1 MSFDLFFQ
9 NAVALHQ
16 ARKLDEAEQLYR
28 SLLEIAPEHADLL
41 HLLGMIAL
49 QKGAF
54 DSALDFLYKAVK
66 FAPDAVPCRFT
77 LAQALQNSGR
87 PKEALEQ
94 YAAVERLD
102 ADLPDTYNNTG
113 VIFRSLG
120 QSGQARQAFETALQ
134 KKPDFAL
141 AMMNLALL
149 DRDGGQTESAL
160 ALLEKAQSIDPNDA
174 EIHAQTAI
182 TLRQIGRYS
191 DALPQMEQAVALA
204 PNNPLYLNGLGI
216 IKEALNDLNGAFAA
230 YDAAIRAAPDYP
242 DAYNNRAHIYAK
254 RGKKWD
260 AEDDYKTAVKL
271 DPKFAEAFNDLGAL
285 LYDNERYEEAL
296 ECYRKAFLINPK
308 QAETCLNL
316 GMAVKE
322 SGDAAEAVG
331 LYLTALSLKPELTV
345 AHQYLAQALHA
356 LYVHDNKQDLA
367 KQLAHKWLQ
376 FFPDNPTA
384 RRICDAFD
392 GKIPT
397 GASPDYVRDLFD
409 SFADSFESSLKK
421 IDYRVPDLLKSAL
434 AGETGGL
441 RVLDAGC
448 GTGLNAPFLKTIAA
462 SLTGVDLSPKMIE
475 KAREKALYD
484 HLETADVTAY
494 LNRRPQA
501 FDLVVLADVAC
512 YSGDL
517 TPLLTAA
524 ANGLDDGGRLFL
536 TVEENSEGTPFALQP
551 SGRFTH
557 GEAPLRQAL
566 KQAGFEVLS
575 LTKAPLRNE
584 DSVPVAGLV
593 VLARKEKTTKE
604 TEKLDNGNKN
614 V

>member
-16 ARKLDEAEQLYR
+16 AGKLDEAEQSYR
-28 SLLEIAPEHADLL
+28 QLLEIAPEHTDLL
-41 HLLGMIAL
+41 HLLGMLAF
-49 QKGAF
+49 QKGAA

-66 FAPDAVPCRFT
+66 LAPDAAAYRFT

-102 ADLPDTYNNTG
+102 GDLPDTYNNTG
-113 VIFRSLG
+113 VIYRSLG

-149 DRDGGQTESAL
+149 DRDAGNIESAL
-160 ALLEKAQSIDPNDA
+160 ALLEKAQNIDPNDA

-182 TLRQIGRYS
+182 TLRQTGRYEQ
-191 DALPQMEQAVALA
+191 ALKHMAQAVALC
-204 PNNPLYLNGLGI
+204 PDSPTYLNGLGI
-216 IKEALNDLNGAFAA
+216 IKEALNDLNGAFDA

-242 DAYNNRAHIYAK
+242 DAYNNRANILAK

-271 DPKFAEAFNDLGAL
+271 DPKYAEAFNNLGAL

-345 AHQYLAQALHA
+345 AHQYLAQALHT
-356 LYVHDNKQDLA
+356 LYVHDDKRELA

-384 RRICDAFD
+384 RHVCDAFD
-392 GKIPT
+392 GKT
-397 GASPDYVRDLFD
+397 GTEASPDYVRDLFD
-409 SFADSFESSLKK
+409 SFADSFETSLRK

-434 AGETGGL
+434 TGEKDGL

-448 GTGLNAPFLKTIAA
+448 GTGLNAPFLKTIASA
-462 SLTGVDLSPKMIE
+462 LTGIDLSPKMIE
-475 KAREKALYD
+475 KAREKGLYD
-484 HLETADVTAY
+484 TLEAADIAEY
-494 LNRRPQA
+494 AEKHARA

-512 YSGDL
+512 YFGDL

-524 ANGLDDGGRLFL
+524 AAGLDDSGRLFL
-536 TVEENSEGTPFALQP
+536 TVEENIGAAPFALQP
-551 SGRFTH
+551 SGRYAH
-557 GEAPLRQAL
+557 GEDFLRQAL
-566 KQAGFEVLS
+566 ETAGFKI
-575 LTKAPLRNE
+575 LTFERAPLRNE
-584 DSVPVAGLV
+584 NAVSVTGLV

-604 TEKLDNGNKN
+604 N
-614 V
+614 